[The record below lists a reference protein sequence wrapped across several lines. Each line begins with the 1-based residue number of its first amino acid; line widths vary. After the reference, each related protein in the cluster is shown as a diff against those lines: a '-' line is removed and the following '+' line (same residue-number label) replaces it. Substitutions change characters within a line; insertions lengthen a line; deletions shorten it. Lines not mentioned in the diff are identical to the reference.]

1 MPIGKF
7 ALSNQKHYPDL
18 GSDVSSVW
26 GFYKN
31 ICSLLYWRGLH
42 LDSRIAVYLGQMLK
56 QHHKWEV
63 HDKFSQKSSNEMN
76 DTDVQDLNKDLYWKH
91 LLDLKAFWASNIMLV
106 Y

>member
-1 MPIGKF
+1 
-7 ALSNQKHYPDL
+7 
-18 GSDVSSVW
+18 
-26 GFYKN
+26 
-31 ICSLLYWRGLH
+31 
-42 LDSRIAVYLGQMLK
+42 MLK

-76 DTDVQDLNKDLYWKH
+76 DTDVQDLNKNLYWKH

>member
-1 MPIGKF
+1 MGKF
-7 ALSNQKHYPDL
+7 ALSNQKHYLDL

-63 HDKFSQKSSNEMN
+63 YDKFSQKSSNEMN
-76 DTDVQDLNKDLYWKH
+76 DTDVKDLNKDLYWKH

>member
-1 MPIGKF
+1 MVLIEKF
-7 ALSNQKHYPDL
+7 ALANQKHYPD
-18 GSDVSSVW
+18 
-26 GFYKN
+26 
-31 ICSLLYWRGLH
+31 

>member
-1 MPIGKF
+1 MLIEKF
-7 ALSNQKHYPDL
+7 ALANQKHYPDL

-26 GFYKN
+26 GCYKN
-31 ICSLLYWRGLH
+31 VCTLLYSRGLH

>member
-1 MPIGKF
+1 MLIGKF
-7 ALSNQKHYPDL
+7 ASSNQKHYPDL

-26 GFYKN
+26 DFYKN
-31 ICSLLYWRGLH
+31 ICSLLYSRGLH

-56 QHHKWEV
+56 QYRKWEV
-63 HDKFSQKSSNEMN
+63 HDKFSQKFSNEVN
-76 DTDVQDLNKDLYWKH
+76 DTDVKDLNKDLYQKH